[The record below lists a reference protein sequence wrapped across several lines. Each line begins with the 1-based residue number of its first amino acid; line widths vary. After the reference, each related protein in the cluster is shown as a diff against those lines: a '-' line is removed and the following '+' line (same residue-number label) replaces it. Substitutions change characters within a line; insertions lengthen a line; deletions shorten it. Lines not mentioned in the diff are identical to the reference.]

1 VLDVVLRGGTV
12 VDGTGA
18 PGRIADVG
26 IRGDRIVAVGT
37 ITEPAREEIDCSGL
51 LVTPGFVDMHTHYDG
66 QVTWDPWLT
75 PSGWHGC
82 TTVILGNCGVGFAP
96 VRPAD
101 RDWLIQVMEGVEDI
115 PGSALSEGI
124 RWEWETFPEYLDAL
138 ERLPLAIDVG
148 TQIPHAA
155 LRAWVMGNRP
165 SEADQANPEQ
175 VERMAELVQ
184 EALQAGALGFS
195 TSRTS
200 LHRSA
205 EGVFVSGTFAAIDE
219 LKGIARGMKAA
230 GHGVFEIADEHLMV
244 NREDVR
250 WFGELAASLQRPVVF
265 NLSQIDDDPRL
276 WSELLGALDEAA
288 RAGVPLF
295 AQSAGRAIG
304 ILMGLQA
311 TAHPFALRPSWLMA
325 TFGER
330 ANDPWETRLQQ
341 LRDPAFRERLLSE
354 EGVVVGAFETFVTT
368 RWDRMFPVD
377 GAGDY
382 EPRPED
388 SVAARAAR
396 EGRSPSEVALDWLLR
411 DDGEGML
418 YFPLFNYADGSLDPT
433 FAMHSHDRVL
443 MGLSDGGAHCG
454 AICDAG
460 MPTFMLTHWTR
471 DRTRGP
477 RLPLERIV
485 ARQTRDTAEFYGM
498 HDRGVLAPGYLAD
511 VNVIDYAGL
520 QSLPPERVT
529 DLPAGG
535 RRLIQRARGYV
546 GTWKRGVRIVDH
558 DAPTGALPG
567 QLVRGGSGQL

>member
-37 ITEPAREEIDCSGL
+37 ITEPAREEVDCTGL

-82 TTVILGNCGVGFAP
+82 TTVVFGNCGVGFAP
-96 VRPAD
+96 CRPDD
-101 RDWLIQVMEGVEDI
+101 RAWLIQTMEGVEDI
-115 PGSALSEGI
+115 PGTALSEGI
-124 RWEWETFPEYLDAL
+124 QWEWETFPEYLDAL
-138 ERLPLAIDVG
+138 AKKPLALDVAA
-148 TQIPHAA
+148 QVPHAA
-155 LRAWVMGNRP
+155 LRGYVMGPR
-165 SEADQANPEQ
+165 
-175 VERMAELVQ
+175 RAEHEDATPDEIAAMRALTA
-184 EALQAGALGFS
+184 EALRAGAVGFS
-195 TSRTS
+195 SSRTS
-200 LHRSA
+200 LHKTKAGQLVAGTKATRA
-205 EGVFVSGTFAAIDE
+205 ELDGICQALADVGQGVVE
-219 LKGIARGMKAA
+219 LAN
-230 GHGVFEIADEHLMV
+230 EHV
-244 NREDVR
+244 RNREDVR